1 MRLVFLGPPGSGKGT
16 QARLLNKRLGLTVI
30 GTGDILRDAVR
41 LKSPLGQKVEV
52 YLHTGRLAPDDL
64 VNEVVTDLFRRPDH
78 PTRFVIDGYPRTLPQ
93 AVSFDMVLRQAGLDI
108 KSAVL
113 FNVPEEEL
121 VRRLGGRRLAECRA
135 DDSEET
141 VGKRLALYQTSI
153 APLVE
158 HFRREGLLREVDA
171 TADVET
177 VYKEIVRLCGG

>member
-1 MRLVFLGPPGSGKGT
+1 MRLMFLGPPGSGKGT
-16 QARLLNKRLGLTVI
+16 QARLLNKRLGLAVI

-41 LKSPLGQKVEV
+41 LQTPLGKQVV
-52 YLHTGRLAPDDL
+52 AYLHSGRLAPDDL
-64 VNEVVTDLFRRPDH
+64 VNEIVADLFRRPDH

-93 AVSFDMVLRQAGLDI
+93 AVYFETVLRDAGLDLR
-108 KSAVL
+108 SAVQ

-121 VRRLGGRRLAECRA
+121 IRRLGGRWLAECRA
-135 DDSEET
+135 DDKAET
-141 VGKRLALYQTSI
+141 VDKRLAVYQSSI

-158 HFRREGLLREVDA
+158 NYRRAGLLREVDA

>member
-16 QARLLNKRLGLTVI
+16 QARLLNKRLGLAVI

-41 LKSPLGQKVEV
+41 LKTPLGQQVEA
-52 YLHTGRLAPDDL
+52 YLHTGRLAPDEL

-78 PTRFVIDGYPRTLPQ
+78 PTRFVMDGYPRTLPQ
-93 AVSFDMVLRQAGLDI
+93 AVSIEAVLRQVGLDLGC
-108 KSAVL
+108 AVL
-113 FNVPEEEL
+113 FKVPDEEL

-141 VGKRLALYQTSI
+141 VRKRLAVYQASI

-158 HFRREGLLREVDA
+158 HFRREGMLREVDA